1 MMTKK
6 AMSAIVS
13 VMLLVLIVLAGT
25 AIIWKIL
32 NKTVDKGLEE
42 AKSCYDLMG
51 KVTVNSEY
59 TCYNGL
65 IDEMNVSVEV
75 GDVDIDGLLIVIAD
89 ETSSVS
95 FELTN
100 EPALVEN
107 LRNYDG
113 TYLVKAPGKNAGS
126 TYIASNIVARP
137 FSIEIAPKINDNL
150 CEGDSF
156 TNIGFCS
163 TS

>member
-6 AMSAIVS
+6 AMSAIVA
-13 VMLLVLIVLAGT
+13 VMILILIVLAGT
-25 AIIWKIL
+25 VIIWKVL
-32 NKTVDKGLEE
+32 NKTVDEGLEG
-42 AKSCYDLMG
+42 AKSCYDVMG
-51 KVTVNSEY
+51 KVTVNSKY
-59 TCYNGL
+59 TCYNGVNN
-65 IDEMNVSVEV
+65 EMNVSVEV
-75 GDVDIDGLLIVIAD
+75 GDVEIDGLFIVIAFED
-89 ETSSVS
+89 SAVS

-100 EPALVEN
+100 ELTVMEN

-126 TYIASNIVARP
+126 TYIASNIVEMP

-163 TS
+163 IG

>member
-6 AMSAIVS
+6 AMSAIVA
-13 VMLLVLIVLAGT
+13 VMILILIVLAGT
-25 AIIWKIL
+25 MIVWKVL
-32 NKTVDKGLEE
+32 SKTVDEGLGE

-51 KVTVNSEY
+51 KVTINSKY
-59 TCYNGL
+59 TCYNGANN
-65 IDEMNVSVEV
+65 EMNVFVEV
-75 GDVDIDGLLIVIAD
+75 GDVDIDELLIVIVFED
-89 ETSSVS
+89 SSMS

-100 EPALVEN
+100 EEDNIEN

-113 TYLVKAPGKNAGS
+113 TSLVKAPGKNAGS
-126 TYIASNIVARP
+126 TYIAENIVERP